1 VKDFNDNFFLE
12 RGHKENGVLFF
23 LFGIICLTLWLN
35 RNDWVFRDML
45 MISSSREIIFKV
57 IFFFCNEGQL
67 GAQGWNRLRWRGL
80 LK

>member
-12 RGHKENGVLFF
+12 RGHKENRVLFF

-57 IFFFCNEGQL
+57 IFFFATRDN
-67 GAQGWNRLRWRGL
+67 
-80 LK
+80 